1 MTLSAAA
8 NLERRI
14 KKIQQE
20 RSKGASVV
28 VANKREVLDSEAPL
42 AVMWQ
47 HEKLAFTDT
56 LAERLQAAGYA
67 LSTPAPL
74 LKAPPL
80 AAQTA
85 SRHEGDALSA
95 PENSGQKV
103 VPKECAA
110 PLPAPAPRPAKPLP
124 PTPQERAR
132 AAFVKLHFPEVRH
145 EYVGGGKP

>member
-80 AAQTA
+80 AA
-85 SRHEGDALSA
+85 SRHEGAE
-95 PENSGQKV
+95 PSG
-103 VPKECAA
+103 PDECGKNVTLQTGAA
-110 PLPAPAPRPAKPLP
+110 SPPPPPRPKPLP
-124 PTPQERAR
+124 LTPQEKARAR
-132 AAFVKLHFPEVRH
+132 FNKLHFPKVRH
-145 EYVGGGKP
+145 EHTESIKP